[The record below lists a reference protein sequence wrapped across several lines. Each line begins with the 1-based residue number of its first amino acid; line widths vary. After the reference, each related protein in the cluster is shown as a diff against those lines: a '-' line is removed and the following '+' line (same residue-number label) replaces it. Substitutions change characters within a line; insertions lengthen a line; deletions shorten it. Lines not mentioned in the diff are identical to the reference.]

1 MSRTRIISWVIVGG
15 LAAGASWAYAQARS
29 GVPFRDPGYIRGVGS
44 GGPVATFRFYSYG
57 LGALQAPTV
66 TPSANPLRSAIESRA
81 VYNLA
86 RPTGGGVASPMG
98 RSLLSPLPTGSR
110 VYQPTVTAGT
120 DLAAGAYGGQARPG
134 ESRLLKATSSYLS
147 ALGGQ
152 QDVGIATRI
161 GPITS
166 LASGESDQFST
177 YMSQGEKAFRS
188 GDFEAA
194 LEHFKMANSI
204 DLKNPETLL
213 SLAHT
218 TFALSRRSYYRAS
231 YYLSRA
237 MKYLPELPLA
247 PLEPKGFFPSPEQY
261 TERLGWLDEHL
272 ASTPFDNEAFFVSA
286 YFRWFDGDVE
296 GARRALARA
305 RRGRISDD
313 LREAIDAFWD
323 GMKAS
328 GKVSGTL
335 DGSAPPPAEAA
346 AATSQPAVAA
356 QEPPAAEPSPEEPTR

>member
-1 MSRTRIISWVIVGG
+1 MSRCRIISWVTIGA
-15 LAAGASWAYAQARS
+15 LAAGATCAYAQARS
-29 GVPFRDPGYIRGVGS
+29 RVPFRQPGHLRGVGDT
-44 GGPVATFRFYSYG
+44 GAVATFRNYSYG
-57 LGALQAPTV
+57 LGALQAPRV

-81 VYNLA
+81 VYNIT
-86 RPTGGGVASPMG
+86 RPVGGGVTTPVG

-110 VYQPTVTAGT
+110 VYQPTVGAGT
-120 DLAAGAYGGQARPG
+120 DLAAGAYGGRAGPA

-147 ALGGQ
+147 TLGGQ

-166 LASGESDQFST
+166 LASGEGDQFST
-177 YMSQGEKAFRS
+177 YMSQGEAAFRS

-218 TFALSRRSYYRAS
+218 TFALSRRSYFRAS

-261 TERLGWLDEHL
+261 AEQLRWLDEHL
-272 ASTPFDNEAFFVSA
+272 ASNPFDNEAFFVSA
-286 YFRWFDGDVE
+286 YFRWFDGDVA
-296 GARRALARA
+296 GARRALAKA
-305 RRGRISDD
+305 RRGKISDD

-335 DGSAPPPAEAA
+335 DGSVPPPAEAE
-346 AATSQPAVAA
+346 AATSQPAGAV
-356 QEPPAAEPSPEEPTR
+356 QEPPAAEPPPEDPSS